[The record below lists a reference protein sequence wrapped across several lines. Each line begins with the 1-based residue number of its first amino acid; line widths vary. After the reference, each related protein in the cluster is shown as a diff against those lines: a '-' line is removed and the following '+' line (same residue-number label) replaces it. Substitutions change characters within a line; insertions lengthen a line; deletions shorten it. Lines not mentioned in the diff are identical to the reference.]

1 MKGAENIRII
11 LSSTVNTDNISALIQ
26 LYCGFVWAPF
36 PGINGSNECLNL
48 IEKYIKEKYLQ
59 APDANPFKDIIR
71 NNDSMNFI
79 CLPGNY
85 FKHFL
90 FFAELFL
97 AFLVVE
103 NVGSI
108 FLYFTKKKN
117 SCVILMLY
125 TPSQLVC
132 TRK

>member
-1 MKGAENIRII
+1 MKGAENIKII
-11 LSSTVNTDNISALIQ
+11 LSSTVNTGNISALIQ

-59 APDANPFKDIIR
+59 APDTNPFKDIIR
-71 NNDSMNFI
+71 SNDSMNFI

-108 FLYFTKKKN
+108 VLYFTKKKFLCYN
-117 SCVILMLY
+117 TVIYTIAACVY
-125 TPSQLVC
+125 
-132 TRK
+132 

>member
-1 MKGAENIRII
+1 MKGAENIKII
-11 LSSTVNTDNISALIQ
+11 LSSTVNTGNISALIQ

-59 APDANPFKDIIR
+59 APDTNPFKDIIR

-108 FLYFTKKKN
+108 VLYFTKKKFMCYN
-117 SCVILMLY
+117 TVIYTIAACVY
-125 TPSQLVC
+125 
-132 TRK
+132 

>member
-1 MKGAENIRII
+1 MKGAENIKII
-11 LSSTVNTDNISALIQ
+11 LSSTVNTGNISALIQ

-59 APDANPFKDIIR
+59 APDTNPFKDIIR

-108 FLYFTKKKN
+108 VLYFTKKKFLCYN
-117 SCVILMLY
+117 TVIYTIAACVY
-125 TPSQLVC
+125 
-132 TRK
+132 